1 MLSASDRLQRMRAE
15 YLREVK
21 ARRLFFVEISGP
33 LVTCAAIALT
43 YTSLETYSD
52 NTLAWGSAML
62 ALFVFHIGLAACK
75 SRRRE

>member
-15 YLREVK
+15 HLREVK

-33 LVTCAAIALT
+33 LVTWAAIALT
-43 YTSLETYSD
+43 YKCLETDPD
-52 NTLAWGSAML
+52 NTLSWGSAVL
-62 ALFVFHIGLAACK
+62 ALFALHIGLTACK

>member
-15 YLREVK
+15 HLREVR

-33 LVTCAAIALT
+33 LVTWAAIAMT
-43 YTSLETYSD
+43 YTSLETDSN

>member
-1 MLSASDRLQRMRAE
+1 MLSASDRLQRMRAQ

-33 LVTCAAIALT
+33 LVTWVAIAMT
-43 YTSLETYSD
+43 YTSLETDSN

-62 ALFVFHIGLAACK
+62 ELFALHIGLAGCK

>member
-15 YLREVK
+15 HLREVK

-33 LVTCAAIALT
+33 LVTWAAIAMT
-43 YTSLETYSD
+43 YTSLETDSN

-62 ALFVFHIGLAACK
+62 AVGRAHV
-75 SRRRE
+75 

>member
-15 YLREVK
+15 HLREVK

-33 LVTCAAIALT
+33 LVTWAAIAMT
-43 YTSLETYSD
+43 YTSFETYSN

-62 ALFVFHIGLAACK
+62 APCALHIGLAGCK

>member
-21 ARRLFFVEISGP
+21 ARRLFFAEISGP
-33 LVTCAAIALT
+33 LVTWAAIAMT
-43 YTSLETYSD
+43 YTSLETDSN